1 MSISRWHRK
10 IDKRNKMA
18 AYYYA
23 YSGHKYGLDRVR
35 RAVALIKALRAEGIG
50 INLLVNDFRAGL
62 AAKEFGV
69 SDSVTVETI
78 LDVDAVAKRGDTVFV
93 DSPEDDGGKL
103 ELYCAEFAS
112 LFYVTD
118 ACDYQSRYGEFV
130 MKPFCRDSSGC
141 IETPLIDSEYFDILP
156 KEDRTLFFFGDADY
170 DKKVLFHTDFFKG
183 EGMEILLGHYF
194 FVKYEDDLAKIF
206 DTLHE
211 PEEYNELVRTSSRV
225 VTASAQ
231 CAMEARAA
239 EADVIYIKKESDS
252 HCLMEK
258 FSACSIKIID
268 GFDKKAFDKMM
279 NIRVKENKKV
289 TDRMH
294 MIISELIQTLNL

>member
-1 MSISRWHRK
+1 
-10 IDKRNKMA
+10 MA
-18 AYYYA
+18 VYYYA

-35 RAVALIKALRAEGIG
+35 RAVALIKALRAEGIEV
-50 INLLVNDFRAGL
+50 NLLVNDFRAGL

-78 LDVDAVAKRGDTVFV
+78 LDVDAVAKRGDTVFI
-93 DSPEDDGGKL
+93 DSPENDKEKL
-103 ELYCAEFAS
+103 ELYCAEYSS

-118 ACDYQSRYGEFV
+118 ACDYQSRYGEIV
-130 MKPFCRDSSGC
+130 MKPFCKDSSDC
-141 IETPLIDSEYFDILP
+141 IETPLIDSKYFDILP

-170 DKKVLFHTDFFKG
+170 DKKVLSHKDFFIGK
-183 EGMEILLGHYF
+183 EMEILLGYYF
-194 FVKYEDDLAKIF
+194 FVKYEDDLAKVF

-211 PEEYNELVRTSSRV
+211 PEEYSELIRTSRRV

-239 EADVIYIKKESDS
+239 ESDVFYIKKESDS

-258 FSACSIKIID
+258 FGTYSIKIID

-279 NIRVKENKKV
+279 NIKVEKNEKV

-294 MIISELIQTLNL
+294 MIISELIQALNL